1 MVVVYL
7 QLLNSMLKLLPQN
20 KCLLVDVHM
29 LPRYWPCV
37 WSIYHEGGLA
47 ESTHRQKL
55 RDIEAL
61 YVHAEGMGCN
71 LDDALYKLD
80 LAALG
85 SALEA
90 FFVTLRNTSGSS
102 FSAVRRWNTTFHFV
116 HDTCERLE
124 RDPHVGNKMA
134 DIRARMSRL
143 DNLYMGLR
151 PFKRRMGNKVRA
163 IPRSVLI
170 ELMETVT
177 PGSTTNPFEYDKT
190 QWRVFALVTL
200 LLFEGLRQGEA
211 LTLTAD
217 FLKSERDPVSGQ
229 PKYYL
234 SVLTDESL
242 DDPRNS
248 KPSIKTVDSIRTLP
262 ITEQT
267 ATGLQVYLDNYRGK
281 PNHAFFLSSIQ
292 NKPLS
297 AEGVRLVMKRISN
310 ALSSQSRVKLK
321 NLTGNDCVTA
331 HSFRHTCAVVRL
343 KQWLANGLSPEQAMA
358 NMRSFFGWSK
368 ESTMP
373 LLYGKAA
380 LDERLNESWNE
391 ALDDRLNMLRNLPE

>member
-1 MVVVYL
+1 
-7 QLLNSMLKLLPQN
+7 MLKLSPQYN
-20 KCLLVDVHM
+20 WLLVDASM
-29 LPRYWPCV
+29 LPRYWSSV
-37 WSIYHEGGLA
+37 WSIYHQGGLA

-61 YVHAEGMGCN
+61 YLHCQGVGIN
-71 LDDALYKLD
+71 LDDALYQLD
-80 LAALG
+80 LASLG

-90 FFVTLRNTSGSS
+90 FFVALRNTPGSS
-102 FSAVRRWNTTFHFV
+102 FSAARRWNTTFHFV
-116 HDTCERLE
+116 RDTCERLE

-151 PFKRRMGNKVRA
+151 PFKRHMKSKVRA

-170 ELMETVT
+170 ELMEIVT
-177 PGSTTNPFEYDKT
+177 PGSATNPFEYEKT
-190 QWRVFALVTL
+190 QWRVFAVVTL

-217 FLKSERDPVSGQ
+217 FLKSERAPDSGQ
-229 PKYYL
+229 LKYYL
-234 SVLTDESL
+234 SVMTDESL

-248 KPSIKTVDSIRTLP
+248 KPSVKTVDSIRTLP
-262 ITEQT
+262 LTEQT
-267 ATGLQVYLDNYRGK
+267 AMGLQVYLDNYRAK

-297 AEGVRLVMKRISN
+297 AEGVRLMMKRISN
-310 ALSSQSRVKLK
+310 ALSPQSRVKLK
-321 NLTGNDCVTA
+321 DLTGSDCVTS

-343 KQWLANGLSPEQAMA
+343 KQWLAKGLSPEQAMA
-358 NMRSFFGWSK
+358 NMRSFFGWSR